1 MNLIVVS
8 SLTCDE
14 GLFFRYIT
22 MMGKTEMG
30 YNILVEAKKDQIE
43 KISCKRKVSSKPKK
57 DFVILGSFSF
67 KNKKIFIR
75 SFKLMIKK
83 KQKINKEYYMDVVA
97 KNTLLLGYKV
107 GYINVSNYKNFG
119 TPNALKSYE

>member
-1 MNLIVVS
+1 
-8 SLTCDE
+8 
-14 GLFFRYIT
+14 
-22 MMGKTEMG
+22 
-30 YNILVEAKKDQIE
+30 
-43 KISCKRKVSSKPKK
+43 
-57 DFVILGSFSF
+57 
-67 KNKKIFIR
+67 
-75 SFKLMIKK
+75 MIKK